1 MAEYIERE
9 TFLKGLEERYCLPCK
24 EEGKDYNGCKCRAC
38 WVDDMRG
45 DVIDAPAADV
55 EKMSDGY
62 HTFADLYEQRLIL
75 SAALAKN
82 NPHAWKSKRHEDGS
96 VPFGGGWFIMGFDT
110 DEGCYTYHYELKDW
124 DLFQCEE
131 LDKGKPWDGH
141 TSKDVRRLLSI
152 PAADVAP
159 VVHGHFVHDG
169 PRFAS
174 GVDWWHCSNCGRLA
188 SGVETRF
195 DYCPWCGARMDGGS
209 ENG

>member
-1 MAEYIERE
+1 MAEYIDRE
-9 TFLKGLEERYCLPCK
+9 AAIKAIYDSDPNGIRRTLGFNVGQIEEAL
-24 EEGKDYNGCKCRAC
+24 RA
-38 WVDDMRG
+38 V
-45 DVIDAPAADV
+45 PAVDV

-110 DEGCYTYHYELKDW
+110 DEGCYTYHYELKYW
-124 DLFQCEE
+124 DLFQCKE

-141 TSKDVRRLLSI
+141 TSMDVRRLLSI

-159 VVHGHFVHDG
+159 VRHGRWLG
-169 PRFAS
+169 WGKS
-174 GVDWWHCSNCGRLA
+174 GTPTYENYGTCSVCGEDAEIYTEHRN
-188 SGVETRF
+188 
-195 DYCPWCGARMDGGS
+195 YCPNCGARMDGS
-209 ENG
+209 E